1 MIAYLDT
8 SALVKLYVKE
18 AGSAAVRTACDHAD
32 ALATSRL
39 SYVEAHAAAARR
51 TREGDL
57 SQKAKA
63 QLAENLERDWQRYAV
78 VEVTEAVCSVAVE
91 LVGRHPLRAADAL
104 QLASALFLRESSG
117 QPILFLCFDERLV
130 AAAQGEGLAVG

>member
-18 AGSAAVRTACDHAD
+18 PGSTAVRAACDRSE

-39 SYVEAHAAAARR
+39 SYVEAHTAAARR
-51 TREGDL
+51 AREGDL

-63 QLAENLERDWQRYAV
+63 RFAENWERDWQNYAI
-78 VEVTEAVCSVAVE
+78 VEVSEVVCRLAVE
-91 LVGRHPLRAADAL
+91 LAGRHPLRAADAV
-104 QLASALFLRESSG
+104 QLASALFLRESARQS
-117 QPILFLCFDERLV
+117 ILFLCFDERLV
-130 AAAQGEGLAVG
+130 AAAQAEGLAVD

>member
-18 AGSAAVRTACDHAD
+18 NGSAAVRAACDRAE

-39 SYVEAHAAAARR
+39 SYVEAHTAAARR
-51 TREGDL
+51 AREGNL

-63 QLAENLERDWQRYAV
+63 RFAENLERDWPRYVV
-78 VEVTEAVCSVAVE
+78 VEVSEVVCRLAVE
-91 LVGRHPLRAADAL
+91 LAGRHPLRAADAL
-104 QLASALFLRESSG
+104 QLASALFLRESTR
-117 QPILFLCFDERLV
+117 QPVLFLCFDERLV
-130 AAAQGEGLAVG
+130 AAAQGEELAVD

>member
-18 AGSAAVRTACDHAD
+18 AGSAAVRTACEHAEV
-32 ALATSRL
+32 LATSRL
-39 SYVEAHAAAARR
+39 SYVEAHAAAARG

-57 SQKAKA
+57 SQKAEA
-63 QLAENLERDWQRYAV
+63 QLAEHLKRDWPRYAV
-78 VEVTEAVCSVAVE
+78 VEVTEAVCSVAVD
-91 LVGRHPLRAADAL
+91 LVERHPLRAADAL

-117 QPILFLCFDERLV
+117 QPVLFLCFDERLV
-130 AAAQGEGLAVG
+130 AAAQEEGLAVG

>member
-18 AGSAAVRTACDHAD
+18 TGSAAVRAACDRSE

-51 TREGDL
+51 AREGDL
-57 SQKAKA
+57 SQKATA
-63 QLAENLERDWQRYAV
+63 RFAENLERDWQDYAI
-78 VEVTEAVCSVAVE
+78 VEVSEVVCRLAVE
-91 LVGRHPLRAADAL
+91 LAGRHPLRAADAL
-104 QLASALFLRESSG
+104 QLASALFLRESARQS
-117 QPILFLCFDERLV
+117 ILFLCFDERLV
-130 AAAQGEGLAVG
+130 AAAKEEGLAVD

>member
-18 AGSAAVRTACDHAD
+18 TGSAAVRAACDRSE

-51 TREGDL
+51 AREGDL
-57 SQKAKA
+57 SQKARA
-63 QLAENLERDWQRYAV
+63 QFVENLGRDWPRYAV
-78 VEVTEAVCSVAVE
+78 VEVSEAVCRLAVE
-91 LVGRHPLRAADAL
+91 LAGRHPLRAADAP
-104 QLASALFLRESSG
+104 QLASALFLRESTG
-117 QPILFLCFDERLV
+117 QPVLFLCFDERLV
-130 AAAQGEGLAVG
+130 AAAEEEGFAEA

>member
-8 SALVKLYVKE
+8 CALVKLYVKE
-18 AGSAAVRTACDHAD
+18 PGSAAVRAACDRSE

-51 TREGDL
+51 AREGDL

-63 QLAENLERDWQRYAV
+63 RFAENWERDWQNYAI
-78 VEVTEAVCSVAVE
+78 VEVSEVVCRLAVE
-91 LVGRHPLRAADAL
+91 LAGRHPLRAADAV
-104 QLASALFLRESSG
+104 QLASALFLRESARQS
-117 QPILFLCFDERLV
+117 ILFLCFDERLV
-130 AAAQGEGLAVG
+130 AAAQAEGLAVD

>member
-18 AGSAAVRTACDHAD
+18 AGSAAVRTACDHAE

-63 QLAENLERDWQRYAV
+63 QLAETLERDWQRYAV
-78 VEVTEAVCSVAVE
+78 VEVTEAVCCVAVE
-91 LVGRHPLRAADAL
+91 LVGRHPLRAADAV

-117 QPILFLCFDERLV
+117 QPILFLGFDERLV

>member
-18 AGSAAVRTACDHAD
+18 TGSAAVRAACDRSE

-51 TREGDL
+51 AREGDL

-63 QLAENLERDWQRYAV
+63 RFAENL
-78 VEVTEAVCSVAVE
+78 
-91 LVGRHPLRAADAL
+91 
-104 QLASALFLRESSG
+104 
-117 QPILFLCFDERLV
+117 
-130 AAAQGEGLAVG
+130 